1 MATTGSERIVTLDII
16 RGIAVMGIF
25 SVNVVAFAMDEA
37 SYFNPSALGPVHGA
51 SLLVWAANML
61 LIDGKMRALFSMLF
75 GASTLLVIDRAVA
88 AGKSGWSVHWR
99 RMAVLLLFGMIH
111 FFFIW

>member
-1 MATTGSERIVTLDII
+1 MDFNGYAERRQGAIDPLKPHAGGKRMATTDSDRIVTLDII
-16 RGIAVMGIF
+16 RGVAVMGIF

-88 AGKSGWSVHWR
+88 A
-99 RMAVLLLFGMIH
+99 
-111 FFFIW
+111 